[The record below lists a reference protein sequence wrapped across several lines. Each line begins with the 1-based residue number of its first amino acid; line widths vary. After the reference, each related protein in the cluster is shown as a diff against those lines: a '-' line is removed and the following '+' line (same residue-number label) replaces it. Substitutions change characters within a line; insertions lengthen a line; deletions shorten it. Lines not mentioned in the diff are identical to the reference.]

1 MEFCA
6 AIKRGWL
13 RMQST
18 VMAANF
24 GRHDGGERI
33 YYVDRVPEMT
43 PVGLALPGHLPLAV
57 VAVLWDYV
65 RKKVS

>member
-1 MEFCA
+1 
-6 AIKRGWL
+6 
-13 RMQST
+13 MQST